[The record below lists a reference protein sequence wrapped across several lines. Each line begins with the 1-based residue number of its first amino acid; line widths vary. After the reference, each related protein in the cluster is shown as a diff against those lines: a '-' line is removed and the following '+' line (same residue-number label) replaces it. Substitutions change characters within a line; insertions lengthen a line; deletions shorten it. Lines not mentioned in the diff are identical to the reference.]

1 MIQDNTNT
9 QRRIWHDSAHASLCA
24 LGAYLRRRDFFRPL
38 EQGVHI
44 RQKVLKYS
52 SVQKLEMFFVGLLAG
67 AKAVSHTT
75 TTVRVDP
82 ALIAAFGLPGCAE
95 QSVIAATLNAATQQ
109 DVADLQAALG
119 EIYGCYGQARRHPFK
134 RELLVL
140 DVDLSP
146 LPASQRAEGSQRG
159 YMGRCRS
166 GDRAQTGARASGRH
180 SRNHLGDGGV
190 GSHR

>member
-1 MIQDNTNT
+1 MFQNNTNA

-24 LGAYLRRRDFFRPL
+24 LGAYLRRMGFFRPL
-38 EQGVHI
+38 EQRLHL

-67 AKAVSHTT
+67 AKAVSHTA

-95 QSVIAATLNAATQQ
+95 QSVIAQALNAAMEA
-109 DVADLQAALG
+109 DVSDLQAALG
-119 EIYGCYGQARRHPFK
+119 EIYGCYGQARRHDFK
-134 RELLVL
+134 QKLLVL

-146 LPASQRAEGSQRG
+146 LPASRRAE
-159 YMGRCRS
+159 
-166 GDRAQTGARASGRH
+166 
-180 SRNHLGDGGV
+180 
-190 GSHR
+190 